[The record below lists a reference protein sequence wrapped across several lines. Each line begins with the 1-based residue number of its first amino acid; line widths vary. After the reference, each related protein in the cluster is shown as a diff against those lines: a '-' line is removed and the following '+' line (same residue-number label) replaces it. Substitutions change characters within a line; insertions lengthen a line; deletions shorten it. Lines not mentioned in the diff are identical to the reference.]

1 MIDFSIADEGGT
13 DTTLSIAE
21 AKQSLTVFRGKVD
34 ELVSEINKRSVD
46 SEEECGGITS
56 LAAVGSKLSKEIE
69 KKRKELIAEPK
80 DYIDSVNRFCKQFT
94 SSLDEA
100 ILGAKRKI
108 ASYQTRVE
116 LERRKA
122 EEAARKAAEELQK
135 KLNAEAK
142 EAGVQPVTVGI
153 PVMPEKKATTRTEEG
168 TSYTVK
174 SWQFEVTDENQ
185 VPREYLSPDPKK
197 IKRAMEAGLREIPG
211 VRIFEQTDVRFRTA

>member
-1 MIDFSIADEGGT
+1 MIDFSVADEGSA

-34 ELVSEINKRSVD
+34 ELVSEINKRFVD

-80 DYIDSVNRFCKQFT
+80 DFIDSVNRFCKQFT
-94 SSLDEA
+94 SSLDDA

-122 EEAARKAAEELQK
+122 EEAARKAAEDLQK

-153 PVMPEKKATTRTEEG
+153 PVMPEKKQTVRTEQG
-168 TSYTVK
+168 TSYIVT
-174 SWQFEVTDENQ
+174 SWEVEITDEVQ
-185 VPREYLSPDPKK
+185 VPREYLSADMRKL
-197 IKRAMEAGLREIPG
+197 KRAVESGLREIPG
-211 VRIFEQTDVRFRTA
+211 CRIFEEKNVRFRTA

>member
-1 MIDFSIADEGGT
+1 MIDFSVADEGSA

-34 ELVSEINKRSVD
+34 ELVSEINKKTVD

-80 DYIDSVNRFCKQFT
+80 DFIDSVNRFCKQFT
-94 SSLDEA
+94 SSLDDA

-122 EEAARKAAEELQK
+122 EEAARKAAEDLQK

-153 PVMPEKKATTRTEEG
+153 PVMPEKKQTVRTEQG
-168 TSYTVK
+168 TSYIVT
-174 SWQFEVTDENQ
+174 SWEVEITDEVQ
-185 VPREYLSPDPKK
+185 VPREYLSADMRKL
-197 IKRAMEAGLREIPG
+197 KRAVESGLREIPG
-211 VRIFEQTDVRFRTA
+211 CRIFEEKNVRFRTA